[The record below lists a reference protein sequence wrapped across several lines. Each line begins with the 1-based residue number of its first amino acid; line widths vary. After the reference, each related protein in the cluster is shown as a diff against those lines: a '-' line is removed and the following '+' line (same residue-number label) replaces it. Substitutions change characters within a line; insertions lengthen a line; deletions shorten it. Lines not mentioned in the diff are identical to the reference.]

1 MRRRFFVDKFQ
12 NGGAV
17 LHGEAAHHLSR
28 VLRAEPGQLYELSD
42 GEAVWLA
49 RTQDIGRDSVEFA
62 LIERVPVLLPTLH
75 ITLLLAIVKFDRFE
89 WAIEKATELG
99 ADEIVPL
106 AAERSEKG
114 LVAASAK
121 RAARWKKILVE
132 SAQQSRRLRVP
143 VLHDA
148 ATPGETFR
156 TDNSQLRLLL
166 SERAGAKPMRELL
179 EPASPSGQNS
189 AGAGSTFTLN
199 ASSEAWS
206 PPEPGAGSTWSPPK
220 DVVKLAIAIGPEGGW
235 TGAEF
240 TVAAESGFAEAALG
254 INILRTETAVCAA
267 LAAAQY
273 AFGAFRQAPGSSDS
287 SPDGFPNGSPDK
299 LKLARAITEKGSRES
314 SNE

>member
-1 MRRRFFVDKFQ
+1 MRRRFFVERFESAT
-12 NGGAV
+12 AV
-17 LHGEAAHHLSR
+17 LHGEAAHHLAR

-42 GEAVWLA
+42 GESVWLA
-49 RTQDIGRDSVEFA
+49 RTQDIGRDAVEFA
-62 LIERVPVLLPTLH
+62 LVDRLPVLLPPLH

-121 RAARWKKILVE
+121 RAVRWKKILVQ

-148 ATPGETFR
+148 ATPREAFR
-156 TDNSQLRLLL
+156 AGNSQICLLL

-179 EPASPSGQNS
+179 EPVSTSEQNDVY
-189 AGAGSTFTLN
+189 AGST
-199 ASSEAWS
+199 
-206 PPEPGAGSTWSPPK
+206 
-220 DVVKLAIAIGPEGGW
+220 KLAIAIGPEGGW

-240 TVAAESGFAEAALG
+240 TVAAEHGFAEAVLL
-254 INILRTETAVCAA
+254 IDMLRTET
-267 LAAAQY
+267 
-273 AFGAFRQAPGSSDS
+273 
-287 SPDGFPNGSPDK
+287 
-299 LKLARAITEKGSRES
+299 
-314 SNE
+314 

>member
-1 MRRRFFVDKFQ
+1 MRRRFFVDNFE

-17 LHGEAAHHLSR
+17 LHGEAAHHLAR

-49 RTQDIGRDSVEFA
+49 RTQDIGRDLVGFTLVER
-62 LIERVPVLLPTLH
+62 LPVLLPTLH
-75 ITLLLAIVKFDRFE
+75 ISLYLAIVKFDRFE

-99 ADEIVPL
+99 VDELVPL

-114 LVAASAK
+114 LIAASAK
-121 RAARWKKILVE
+121 RATRWQKILVE

-148 ATPGETFR
+148 VAPGETFR
-156 TDNSQLRLLL
+156 ADDSHIRVLL

-179 EPASPSGQNS
+179 EPAMPARQNR
-189 AGAGSTFTLN
+189 
-199 ASSEAWS
+199 E
-206 PPEPGAGSTWSPPK
+206 
-220 DVVKLAIAIGPEGGW
+220 VVKVAIAIGPEGGW

-240 TVAAESGFAEAALG
+240 IVAAEYGFSEASLG
-254 INILRTETAVCAA
+254 VNILRTETAVCAA

-273 AFGAFRQAPGSSDS
+273 ALGAFRQTVGPSVS
-287 SPDGFPNGSPDK
+287 SPDGVADELNIASDDGK
-299 LKLARAITEKGSRES
+299 KGSRES

>member
-1 MRRRFFVDKFQ
+1 MRRRFFVNQFQ
-12 NGGAV
+12 NGAAV
-17 LHGEAAHHLSR
+17 LQGEAAHHLSR

-42 GEAVWLA
+42 GESVWLA

-62 LIERVPVLLPTLH
+62 LVERLPVLLPTLH

-143 VLHDA
+143 VLQDA
-148 ATPGETFR
+148 ATPREAFR

-179 EPASPSGQNS
+179 EPVSTSSEQNNPH
-189 AGAGSTFTLN
+189 AGSR
-199 ASSEAWS
+199 
-206 PPEPGAGSTWSPPK
+206 
-220 DVVKLAIAIGPEGGW
+220 KLAIAIGPEGGW
-235 TGAEF
+235 TSTEF
-240 TVAAESGFAEAALG
+240 TVAAECGFAEAALG

-273 AFGAFRQAPGSSDS
+273 SFGAFRQTPESSDS
-287 SPDGFPNGSPDK
+287 SPDSLPNG
-299 LKLARAITEKGSRES
+299 ARAIKEKGSRES
-314 SNE
+314 SDE